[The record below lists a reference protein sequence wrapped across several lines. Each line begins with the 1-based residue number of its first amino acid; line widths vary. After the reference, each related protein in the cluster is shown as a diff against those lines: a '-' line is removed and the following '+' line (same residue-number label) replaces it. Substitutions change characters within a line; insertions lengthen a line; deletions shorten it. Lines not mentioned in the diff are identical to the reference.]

1 MATAKTKSVW
11 FCKECGNESPK
22 WMGRCPACGEWNT
35 MVEETVATG
44 KKMTAVTVPGAS
56 HKPLK
61 LSEIDS
67 AREQRISLNNAEV
80 DRILGGGLVEGSLVL
95 IGGEPGIGKST
106 LSLQIP
112 LNCPALKTLYVTGEE
127 SARQVKL
134 RASRIG
140 GDDSGCMIYSETL
153 MENIL
158 EQARAMMPDLM
169 VVDSVQTMFSQ
180 NVESSPGSVTQI
192 KETASMLLRF
202 AKETGV
208 PVILIGHITKEGS
221 IAGPKILEHIVDVVL
236 QFEGDNRGTYRLL
249 RSIKNRFGSTSELA
263 VFEMTGKGLREVS
276 NPSEMLIPM
285 HEEGLSGVAVS
296 AMLDGTR
303 PFLIEVQSLVSSAAY
318 GTPQRSATGFDV
330 RRLNMLLAV
339 LEKRAGFKLGVKDVF
354 LNMAGGL
361 KVSDPACDLAV
372 ISAVL
377 SSNFD
382 FAIPSDICF
391 AGEIGL
397 SGEVRPVAQTDR
409 RIIEA
414 ARLGF
419 KKIYVSSYSSL
430 EGVGNAAIEVVKVLF
445 FLFFAFCEYG
455 GATSTPLDTSLL
467 FLFAFSCLSCHSRT
481 SHDVTHK
488 HLSDCYHL
496 AFCRSFLV
504 LEQCDVLV
512 YLLCSTCLVSLPF
525 LLRSMRRYNSV
536 FVALAFFYFSTARC
550 F

>member
-1 MATAKTKSVW
+1 
-11 FCKECGNESPK
+11 
-22 WMGRCPACGEWNT
+22 

-44 KKMTAVTVPGAS
+44 KKNLSAALSVPGSGNKPMPLS
-56 HKPLK
+56 HL
-61 LSEIDS
+61 DTS
-67 AREQRISLNNAEV
+67 AESRISLNNGEV

-112 LNCPALKTLYVTGEE
+112 LHCPHLKTLYVTGEE

-134 RASRIG
+134 RAARIG
-140 GDDSGCMIYSETL
+140 GDDAGCMIYSETL
-153 MENIL
+153 MENIIA
-158 EQARAMMPDLM
+158 EARTMMPDLM
-169 VVDSVQTMFSQ
+169 IVDSVQTMFSQ

-339 LEKRAGFKLGVKDVF
+339 LEKRAGFKLSVKDVF

-372 ISAVL
+372 IAAVL

-382 FAIPSDICF
+382 FAIPSDVCF
-391 AGEIGL
+391 AGEVGL
-397 SGEVRPVAQTDR
+397 SGEIRPVAQTDR

-414 ARLGF
+414 ARIGF
-419 KKIYVSSYSSL
+419 RRIFVSSFSNL
-430 EGVGNAAIEVVKVLF
+430 EGLSVQGNLGIEVVKV
-445 FLFFAFCEYG
+445 A
-455 GATSTPLDTSLL
+455 
-467 FLFAFSCLSCHSRT
+467 
-481 SHDVTHK
+481 DVPA
-488 HLSDCYHL
+488 L
-496 AFCRSFLV
+496 CRSLF
-504 LEQCDVLV
+504 
-512 YLLCSTCLVSLPF
+512 
-525 LLRSMRRYNSV
+525 RNSE
-536 FVALAFFYFSTARC
+536 
-550 F
+550 

>member
-1 MATAKTKSVW
+1 MATVKTKTVW

-22 WMGRCPACGEWNT
+22 WMGRCPACGQWNT
-35 MVEETVATG
+35 MAEETVATG
-44 KKMTAVTVPGAS
+44 KKNLSAALSVPGSGNKPMPLS
-56 HKPLK
+56 HL
-61 LSEIDS
+61 DTS
-67 AREQRISLNNAEV
+67 AESRISLNNGEV

-112 LNCPALKTLYVTGEE
+112 LHCPHLKTLYVTGEE

-134 RASRIG
+134 RAARIG
-140 GDDSGCMIYSETL
+140 GDDAGCMIYSETL
-153 MENIL
+153 MENIIA
-158 EQARAMMPDLM
+158 EARTMMPDLM
-169 VVDSVQTMFSQ
+169 IVDSVQTMFSQ

-249 RSIKNRFGSTSELA
+249 RSIKNRYGSTSELA

-339 LEKRAGFKLGVKDVF
+339 LEKRAGFKLSVKDVF

-372 ISAVL
+372 IAAVL

-382 FAIPSDICF
+382 FAIPSDVCF
-391 AGEIGL
+391 AGEVGL
-397 SGEVRPVAQTDR
+397 SGEIRPVAQTDR

-414 ARLGF
+414 ARIGF
-419 KKIYVSSYSSL
+419 RRIFVSSFSNL
-430 EGVGNAAIEVVKVLF
+430 EGLSVQSNLGIEVVKV
-445 FLFFAFCEYG
+445 A
-455 GATSTPLDTSLL
+455 
-467 FLFAFSCLSCHSRT
+467 
-481 SHDVTHK
+481 DVPA
-488 HLSDCYHL
+488 L
-496 AFCRSFLV
+496 CRSLF
-504 LEQCDVLV
+504 
-512 YLLCSTCLVSLPF
+512 
-525 LLRSMRRYNSV
+525 RNSE
-536 FVALAFFYFSTARC
+536 
-550 F
+550 

>member
-1 MATAKTKSVW
+1 MATVKTKTVW

-22 WMGRCPACGEWNT
+22 WMGRCPACGEWNS

-44 KKMTAVTVPGAS
+44 KKQPVAALSVPSSG
-56 HKPLK
+56 HKPLP
-61 LSEIDS
+61 LSNIDS
-67 AREQRISLNNAEV
+67 SVEHRVSLNNGEM

-112 LNCPALKTLYVTGEE
+112 LHSPSLKTLYVTGEE

-134 RASRIG
+134 RAARIG
-140 GDDSGCMIYSETL
+140 GDDSNCMIYSETL
-153 MENIL
+153 MENIIS
-158 EQARAMMPDLM
+158 EARNIKPDLM
-169 VVDSVQTMFSQ
+169 IVDSVQTMFSQ

-192 KETASMLLRF
+192 RETAAMLLRF

-221 IAGPKILEHIVDVVL
+221 IAGPKVLEHIVDVVL
-236 QFEGDNRGTYRLL
+236 QFEGENRGAYRLL

-303 PFLIEVQSLVSSAAY
+303 PFLIEVQALVSSAAY

-330 RRLNMLLAV
+330 RRMNMLLAV
-339 LEKRAGFKLGVKDVF
+339 LEKRAGFKLSVKDVF

-361 KVSDPACDLAV
+361 KVNDPACDLAV

-382 FAIPSDICF
+382 FAIPSDVCF
-391 AGEIGL
+391 AGEVGL
-397 SGEVRPVAQTDR
+397 SGEIRPVAQTDR
-409 RIIEA
+409 RVMEA
-414 ARLGF
+414 ARIGF
-419 KKIYVSSYSSL
+419 RKIYVSSFSNL
-430 EGVGNAAIEVVKVLF
+430 EGIPENIEVIKV
-445 FLFFAFCEYG
+445 G
-455 GATSTPLDTSLL
+455 
-467 FLFAFSCLSCHSRT
+467 
-481 SHDVTHK
+481 DVPA
-488 HLSDCYHL
+488 L
-496 AFCRSFLV
+496 CRSLFRNN
-504 LEQCDVLV
+504 D
-512 YLLCSTCLVSLPF
+512 
-525 LLRSMRRYNSV
+525 
-536 FVALAFFYFSTARC
+536 
-550 F
+550 